1 MKTLF
6 RAIFI
11 VLSFLS
17 CSDNIDEKSKE
28 LSYSCKDALERIE
41 DCMQISRG
49 SFSYIDSCGE
59 KEVLKIL
66 SFDTCVEVKEYIS
79 K

>member
-1 MKTLF
+1 MKNLF

-17 CSDNIDEKSKE
+17 CNDNIDEKAKK
-28 LSYSCKDALERIE
+28 LSYNCKDALERIE
-41 DCMQISRG
+41 DCMEISRG
-49 SFSYIDSCGE
+49 SFSYINSCGE

-66 SFDTCVEVKEYIS
+66 SFDTCGEVKEYIS